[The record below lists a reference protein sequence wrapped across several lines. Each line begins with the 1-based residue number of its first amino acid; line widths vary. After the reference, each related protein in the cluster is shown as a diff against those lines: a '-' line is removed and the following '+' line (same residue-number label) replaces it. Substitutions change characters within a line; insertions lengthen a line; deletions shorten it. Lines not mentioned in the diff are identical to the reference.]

1 MTHVI
6 ATLLEDSLPKLTV
19 PWPTA
24 AFTSISLAPV
34 RARPRDWPTHL
45 ERRPHSCQW
54 GRCLRRLD
62 ALALGS
68 STSPQFSA
76 GNGQFS
82 TKVLPEHRRAHQA
95 STQRGND

>member
-6 ATLLEDSLPKLTV
+6 ATLLEDSMPKLTV

-24 AFTSISLAPV
+24 AFTSFSLAPV
-34 RARPRDWPTHL
+34 RARPWDWLTHL
-45 ERRPHSCQW
+45 EQRPHSCQW
-54 GRCLRRLD
+54 D
-62 ALALGS
+62 AACGASMLLLLGS
-68 STSPQFSA
+68 STSPQFST

-95 STQRGND
+95 STRREND